1 MEVVVKHFYELTHD
15 ELYEILRARVE
26 MFIVEQNCAYQDA
39 DEADK
44 KT

>member
-1 MEVVVKHFYELTHD
+1 METVMKHFNELTIE
-15 ELYEILRARVE
+15 ELYKSLRARVE

>member
-1 MEVVVKHFYELTHD
+1 MEALVKHFCGLSLD
-15 ELYEILRARVE
+15 ELYKSLRARVE